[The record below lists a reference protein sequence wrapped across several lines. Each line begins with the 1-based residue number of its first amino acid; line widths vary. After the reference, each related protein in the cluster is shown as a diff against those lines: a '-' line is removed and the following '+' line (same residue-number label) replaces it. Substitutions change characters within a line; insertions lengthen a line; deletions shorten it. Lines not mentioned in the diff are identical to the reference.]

1 MKQYFI
7 IILFTHA
14 FSIALYFWIWWYYL
28 YFWTKHY
35 NLLMSKRFCVKM
47 QIVWIITIII
57 NWLCSLYRVS
67 SGIQLCLS
75 LLCSVF
81 YIIYMYILSF
91 YSSHIECSDESKCI
105 HFTQRCD
112 NHTDCADGSDEM
124 NCEGRYNPCQPL
136 QMACD
141 ITNTT
146 QPQCIEADQICDG
159 MFNCPN
165 QHDELVRQYIWLPKV
180 QFWYLT
186 T

>member
-1 MKQYFI
+1 MCRYADCSN
-7 IILFTHA
+7 H
-14 FSIALYFWIWWYYL
+14 YNYYL
-28 YFWTKHY
+28 
-35 NLLMSKRFCVKM
+35 L
-47 QIVWIITIII
+47 IVF
-57 NWLCSLYRVS
+57 LVS
-67 SGIQLCLS
+67 SQISHTVLCLRP
-75 LLCSVF
+75 LCSVF
-81 YIIYMYILSF
+81 YIIYMYTLSF

-124 NCEGRYNPCQPL
+124 NCEGRYNPCPPL

-180 QFWYLT
+180 QF
-186 T
+186 